1 MKMIQIKGFAL
12 WAMSAL
18 AFTALADTSPEI
30 KNVKAKQRYPWNG
43 KVDITF
49 EVIGDLAASMPEW
62 YMPAFTLSA
71 SNRVD
76 GTEYAADP
84 SALSGDIDAAEG
96 LHHVVWDL
104 NVQGVTIKS
113 DDVVFAVAYVRR
125 PMQYCVIDL
134 SAGANATSYHVSY
147 LSDVPSGGFNVD
159 TYKTTKLVLK
169 RIESGSFNMGG
180 TTWTTLSNPFFCG
193 LFEVTQKQFS
203 LVAGHIPSQS
213 FGDKLPV
220 ANVSYREIRGT
231 SYGNSWPITTVDAD
245 SFMGKLRVRT
255 GLDFDL
261 PTEAQW
267 EYACRA
273 GTTTKYSFGD
283 NANFDYMWCS
293 QNSNSKTHVVGTKSP
308 NPWGLYDMHG
318 NVNEWCLDVY
328 LSDLSSVTDPVG
340 SSSYSSRT
348 VRGGGCVSLYYH
360 CTSSGDNKPILSTT
374 ASAFY
379 YGFRLIR
386 TLIDNKGAY
395 GSEPAVGKICG
406 MESAPVF
413 IDSQAG
419 VRESTGDETITYS
432 SLWNGGDGATVTIAQ
447 GGFVLADNLTGE
459 GDYAWCAK
467 YDGTFTFTHTT
478 FVNGE
483 AVGEPLSATFIVDLV
498 NLAAP
503 VIEPGGTEFVNTS
516 QTVSLSCATEGTT
529 IYYTTDGSD
538 PKENGREYKH
548 PFTVYNTCTVRA
560 VAAKDDWNDST
571 EATATFTR
579 KEALSAAANLYGYK
593 MESGE
598 SAWTVDGEISHDGV
612 SSIKS
617 NGDGSYVQTSVRG
630 AGTLSFWWRAMCEEP
645 EDGEY
650 YDYGVFKVGSA
661 EAAYIAGNNTGWV
674 FFSTNIATTG
684 KHTLRWEY
692 RKDDEGTFAPD
703 SVWLDQVQWV
713 PADGS
718 GYTLTSPEPVPYSW
732 LSQYGL
738 GVAYGDFEAA
748 ANAASGKMNWGR
760 PTSIWEEFVAG
771 LDPTNE
777 NSRFE
782 AKIEMVDGAPVVT
795 WEPNLNT
802 NGIIRLYKVY
812 GRESLTDGNW
822 QYPTNS
828 LHRFF
833 RVDVDM
839 P

>member
-1 MKMIQIKGFAL
+1 M
-12 WAMSAL
+12 
-18 AFTALADTSPEI
+18 
-30 KNVKAKQRYPWNG
+30 R
-43 KVDITF
+43 
-49 EVIGDLAASMPEW
+49 EW
-62 YMPAFTLSA
+62 YT
-71 SNRVD
+71 VD
-76 GTEYAADP
+76 T
-84 SALSGDIDAAEG
+84 
-96 LHHVVWDL
+96 
-104 NVQGVTIKS
+104 
-113 DDVVFAVAYVRR
+113 
-125 PMQYCVIDL
+125 PMIE
-134 SAGANATSYHVSY
+134 
-147 LSDVPSGGFNVD
+147 PSGA
-159 TYKTTKLVLK
+159 
-169 RIESGSFNMGG
+169 E
-180 TTWTTLSNPFFCG
+180 
-193 LFEVTQKQFS
+193 FE
-203 LVAGHIPSQS
+203 
-213 FGDKLPV
+213 
-220 ANVSYREIRGT
+220 
-231 SYGNSWPITTVDAD
+231 
-245 SFMGKLRVRT
+245 
-255 GLDFDL
+255 
-261 PTEAQW
+261 
-267 EYACRA
+267 
-273 GTTTKYSFGD
+273 
-283 NANFDYMWCS
+283 
-293 QNSNSKTHVVGTKSP
+293 
-308 NPWGLYDMHG
+308 
-318 NVNEWCLDVY
+318 
-328 LSDLSSVTDPVG
+328 
-340 SSSYSSRT
+340 
-348 VRGGGCVSLYYH
+348 
-360 CTSSGDNKPILSTT
+360 
-374 ASAFY
+374 
-379 YGFRLIR
+379 
-386 TLIDNKGAY
+386 
-395 GSEPAVGKICG
+395 
-406 MESAPVF
+406 
-413 IDSQAG
+413 
-419 VRESTGDETITYS
+419 
-432 SLWNGGDGATVTIAQ
+432 
-447 GGFVLADNLTGE
+447 
-459 GDYAWCAK
+459 
-467 YDGTFTFTHTT
+467 
-478 FVNGE
+478 
-483 AVGEPLSATFIVDLV
+483 
-498 NLAAP
+498 
-503 VIEPGGTEFVNTS
+503 NTS
-516 QTVSLSCATEGTT
+516 QEVSIGCNTDGAT
-529 IYYTTDGSD
+529 IYYTIDGSD
-538 PKENGREYKH
+538 PRENGREYKH

-560 VAAKDDWNDST
+560 IAAKDDWKDSV

-598 SAWTVDGEISHDGV
+598 SAWTVDGEVSHDGV

-738 GVAYGDFEAA
+738 GVASGDFEAA

-833 RVDVDM
+833 RVTVEM